1 MPASPTAKM
10 AVPRGCTGFT
20 IQDQR
25 RFGNRR
31 SLIDLEV
38 LAAAS
43 TCVQVSVVDTRHR
56 WVGRARNEWPSGEAQ
71 LRQL

>member
-1 MPASPTAKM
+1 MPPAHSQDGCAPGLHRLYDLGSA
-10 AVPRGCTGFT
+10 AVWKPPL
-20 IQDQR
+20 
-25 RFGNRR
+25 
-31 SLIDLEV
+31 LIDLEV